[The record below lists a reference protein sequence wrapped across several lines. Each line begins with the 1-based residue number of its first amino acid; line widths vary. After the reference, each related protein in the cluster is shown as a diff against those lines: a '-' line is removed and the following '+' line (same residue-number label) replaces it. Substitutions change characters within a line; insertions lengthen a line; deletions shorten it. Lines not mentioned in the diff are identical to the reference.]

1 MDIQQLKLLAG
12 GIRSQ
17 LQQANHLIGHNQ
29 SLDLIAALPG
39 LRNWPEVMA
48 FPDRVAACEFD
59 VASTSRLAFRLK
71 KKFGLELSPQALL
84 ATVNSPCTAKPSRL
98 PQVWPTGPN
107 PGVYITT
114 SQRAIN
120 ALLERYSEAT
130 DGALVFAERAGSHWE
145 SSIDLGEHGL
155 WSSGLSRV
163 PSGTLIAIG
172 PLELNQQAW
181 ADSSAH
187 LEQACL
193 DAQLAEHRVAVLIE
207 TPTPESI
214 CEDIQLMVQS
224 IKPEGDDC
232 DRALLGIVTE
242 DGELQEHKP
251 FARPRPHPVPI
262 QSMATVDAIPSAALA
277 CLEKALAGRNAGLLM
292 FGSALIAEHS
302 AIDLVVASLA
312 MTEHLGP
319 VARIMPRRRSTPAKD
334 WQVPEAIK
342 QLPFLPSIESAYDQ
356 GYRRLVINPNY
367 TDAEL
372 LQEFGE
378 CALLIGGGYGG
389 NVEQVFMNMA
399 RGGGI
404 RQESDLLENLIALLG
419 VRPIP
424 GKRGE
429 VIVNDLFV
437 MPQDA
442 TGLKPA
448 NFEEL
453 LDFLRANRVLRWED
467 QMAQLLE
474 TKEITAAGVKKA
486 LPRDRD
492 VSEFISQQAAMKK
505 AIPERT

>member
-12 GIRSQ
+12 SVRALVQ
-17 LQQANHLIGHNQ
+17 RANHALGHNQ

-39 LRNWPEVMA
+39 LRNWPEVMS
-48 FPDRVAACEFD
+48 FPDRVAACELD
-59 VASTSRLAFRLK
+59 AASASRLAFRLK
-71 KKFGLELSPQALL
+71 KKFGLELSPQELL
-84 ATVNSPCTAKPSRL
+84 AAVSSPSTVKPARI

-120 ALLERYSEAT
+120 ALLERYTEAT

-163 PSGTLIAIG
+163 PSGTLIVIG

-181 ADSSAH
+181 ADTSAH

-193 DAQLAEHRVAVLIE
+193 DAQLSEHRVAVLID
-207 TPTPESI
+207 TPMPESI
-214 CEDIQLMVQS
+214 CEDIMLMVQS
-224 IKPEGDDC
+224 IKPENDDC
-232 DRALLGIVTE
+232 DQALLGVVTE
-242 DGELQEHKP
+242 EGELQARKP
-251 FARPRPHPVPI
+251 FANPRPRPMHI
-262 QSMATVDAIPSAALA
+262 QSMATVAAIPTAALA
-277 CLEKALAGRNAGLLM
+277 CLEKALAGRNTGLLM
-292 FGSALIAEHS
+292 FGSAVIAEHS
-302 AIDLVVASLA
+302 AIDFVAASLA

-319 VARIMPRRRSTPAKD
+319 AARIMPRHRSTPAKD
-334 WQVPEAIK
+334 WQVPDAIK
-342 QLPFLPSIESAYDQ
+342 QLPFLPSIESAYAQ
-356 GYRRLVINPNY
+356 GYRRMVINPNY
-367 TDAEL
+367 TNVEL

-399 RGGGI
+399 HGGGI
-404 RQESDLLENLIALLG
+404 REESDLLENLIALLG
-419 VRPIP
+419 VKPIP

-437 MPQDA
+437 MPHA
-442 TGLKPA
+442 VRSLKPT
-448 NFEEL
+448 NFDEL
-453 LDFLRANRVLRWED
+453 LKFLRTNRVLCWED
-467 QMAQLLE
+467 QMAQLLD
-474 TKEITAAGVKKA
+474 TKEITSAGLKKA

-492 VSEFISQQAAMKK
+492 VSEFISQRVAMKK
-505 AIPERT
+505 AVPEQV

>member
-12 GIRSQ
+12 SVRT
-17 LQQANHLIGHNQ
+17 LVQQANHTLGHNQ

-39 LRNWPEVMA
+39 LRNWPEVIA
-48 FPDRVAACEFD
+48 FPDRVAACDLD

-71 KKFGLELSPQALL
+71 KKFGLEFLPQALL
-84 ATVNSPCTAKPSRL
+84 AAVTSPGAAKSARA

-114 SQRAIN
+114 SQGAID
-120 ALLERYSEAT
+120 ALLENYTEAT

-145 SSIDLGEHGL
+145 SSIDLGEYGL

-163 PSGTLIAIG
+163 PSGTLIVIG

-181 ADSSAH
+181 ADTAAH

-193 DAQLAEHRVAVLIE
+193 DAQLSEHRVAVLIE

-224 IKPEGDDC
+224 SKPEDDDC
-232 DRALLGIVTE
+232 DSALLGVVTE
-242 DGELQEHKP
+242 DGELQERKP
-251 FARPRPHPVPI
+251 FACQRPHPAHIPSI
-262 QSMATVDAIPSAALA
+262 ATVDAIPPAALA

-302 AIDLVVASLA
+302 AIDLVAASLA

-319 VARIMPRRRSTPAKD
+319 AARIMPRRRSTAAKD
-334 WQVPEAIK
+334 WQVPDAIK

-356 GYRRLVINPNY
+356 GYRRMVINPSY
-367 TDAEL
+367 TNAEL
-372 LQEFGE
+372 LQEFGQ
-378 CALLIGGGYGG
+378 CALLIGGAYGG
-389 NVEQVFMNMA
+389 SVEQVFMNMA
-399 RGGGI
+399 RSGGI

-424 GKRGE
+424 GKHGE
-429 VIVNDLFV
+429 VIASDLFV
-437 MPQDA
+437 MPRDA
-442 TGLKPA
+442 TSLKPTK
-448 NFEEL
+448 FEEL

-467 QMAQLLE
+467 QVAQLLDL
-474 TKEITAAGVKKA
+474 KEITVAGVKKA
-486 LPRDRD
+486 LPRDHD
-492 VSEFISQQAAMKK
+492 VGAFISQRAAMKK
-505 AIPERT
+505 AIPEQV